1 MVQGVIWAFWHTVLW
16 FVDSDFGGLQLIP
29 YIISN
34 VVVMTGLCFMMNL
47 VMNRYNNLFYG
58 IVIHFCFNF
67 LYCFLKVD
75 ILFYVILSAVY
86 IFIIAG
92 CIAADRC
99 MTLKKKDKLYKK
111 DI

>member
-1 MVQGVIWAFWHTVLW
+1 
-16 FVDSDFGGLQLIP
+16 
-29 YIISN
+29 
-34 VVVMTGLCFMMNL
+34 MMNL